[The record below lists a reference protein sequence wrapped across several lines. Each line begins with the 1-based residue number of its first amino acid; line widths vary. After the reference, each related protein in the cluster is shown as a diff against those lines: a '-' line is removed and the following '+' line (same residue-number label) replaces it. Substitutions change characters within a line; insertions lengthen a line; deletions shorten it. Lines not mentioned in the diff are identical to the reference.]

1 MKLKELKMIDIQF
14 LGLVNAT
21 LQAATLLFI
30 AALGELIAE
39 KSGVLNLGVEG
50 MISIGAVSGFI
61 TAINTENLFLS
72 IIVGIVSA
80 SLFSSIHAFVTVILK
95 QDQTVS
101 GLILTILGL
110 SLSSL
115 IGKKYV
121 GKKLNTKLE
130 GVFDIENPSNILEII
145 LGQNI
150 IFYIAIILMIVTA
163 FVLKRTM
170 FGRRIEAIGEDLKSA
185 DSMGLK
191 IGKTQ
196 FIATCVGGA
205 FAGLSGVYLTL
216 SYVPY
221 WTDGMTSGRGWIA
234 LALVI
239 FGGWKPYRTAFG
251 ALLFG
256 FLEALGPR
264 LQTYGFEMSPYIVK
278 ITPYVI
284 TILVLIV
291 LTILK
296 NGNTGA
302 PKNIGIPFFRE
313 NR

>member
-1 MKLKELKMIDIQF
+1 MVDIQF
-14 LGLVNAT
+14 IGLLNAT

-30 AALGELIAE
+30 AALGELITE
-39 KSGVLNLGVEG
+39 KSGILNLGVEG

-61 TAINTENLFLS
+61 AAINTGSLFFA
-72 IIVGIVSA
+72 IIIGVLSA
-80 SLFSSIHAFVTVILK
+80 SIFASIHAFVTVVLK

-121 GKKLNTKLE
+121 GKKLDVKLE
-130 GVFDIENPSNILEII
+130 SVFKINEPDSILDIFLS
-145 LGQNI
+145 QNI
-150 IFYIAIILMIVTA
+150 IFYLGILLMVATA
-163 FVLKRTM
+163 YVLKKTM
-170 FGRRIEAIGEDLKSA
+170 FGRRIEAIGEDLKSS

-191 IGKTQ
+191 IAKTQ

-221 WTDGMTSGRGWIA
+221 WTDGMTAGRGWIA

-278 ITPYVI
+278 ITPYII
-284 TILVLIV
+284 TILVLIL
-291 LTILK
+291 LTIFK
-296 NGNTGA
+296 NGDTGA

>member
-1 MKLKELKMIDIQF
+1 
-14 LGLVNAT
+14 
-21 LQAATLLFI
+21 
-30 AALGELIAE
+30 
-39 KSGVLNLGVEG
+39 
-50 MISIGAVSGFI
+50 
-61 TAINTENLFLS
+61 
-72 IIVGIVSA
+72 
-80 SLFSSIHAFVTVILK
+80 
-95 QDQTVS
+95 
-101 GLILTILGL
+101 
-110 SLSSL
+110 L